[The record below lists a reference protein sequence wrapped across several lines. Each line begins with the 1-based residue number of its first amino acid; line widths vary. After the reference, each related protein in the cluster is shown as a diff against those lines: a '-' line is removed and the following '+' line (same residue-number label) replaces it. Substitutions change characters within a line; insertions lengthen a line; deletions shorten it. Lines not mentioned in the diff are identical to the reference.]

1 MENLIAKLL
10 QDYEQ
15 GKMSRRGLIKSLAFA
30 ATAASA
36 ASLKPAA
43 AAEGNV
49 IKAVHLNHIS
59 YSVADYGKS
68 RDWYADVFGMKV
80 LKDDHKGL
88 ARLAVG
94 DSEFVIRNRESA
106 SVPVPVIDHI
116 CFTIPDWEN
125 LRGCPE
131 SGACEVV
138 KPEDWTSEWVKKTQ
152 NRFTIADW
160 QNIKGGAGEEL
171 KRRNVKFKSANQVS
185 FHILDPDGYE
195 VQIGG
200 VNQ

>member
-1 MENLIAKLL
+1 MENVIAKLL

-15 GKMSRRGLIKSLAFA
+15 GKMSRRGLIKTLAFA

-36 ASLKPAA
+36 ASLTPAA
-43 AAEGNV
+43 AAEGKV
-49 IKAVHLNHIS
+49 IKAVHLNHVS
-59 YSVADYGKS
+59 YTVPDYGKT
-68 RDWYADVFGMKV
+68 RDWYADLFGMKV
-80 LKDDHKGL
+80 MDDNHKNR
-88 ARLAVG
+88 AVVAVG
-94 DSEFVIRNRESA
+94 ESQIDIRTGQ
-106 SVPVPVIDHI
+106 PGPLIDHI
-116 CFTIPDWEN
+116 CFTIADWEKI
-125 LRGCPE
+125 RGCPE
-131 SGACEVV
+131 SGACEFV
-138 KPEDWTSEWVKKTQ
+138 KPEDWTPEWVKKVQ

-171 KRRNVKFKSANQVS
+171 KRRNIKFKSANQVS

>member
-1 MENLIAKLL
+1 MENVIAMLL

-15 GKMSRRGLIKSLAFA
+15 GKMSRRGLIKTLAFA

-49 IKAVHLNHIS
+49 IKAVHLNHVS
-59 YSVADYGKS
+59 YTVPDYAKT
-68 RDWYADVFGMKV
+68 RDWYADLFGMKV
-80 LKDDHKGL
+80 MDENHKNR
-88 ARLAVG
+88 AVLAVG
-94 DSEFVIRNRESA
+94 DSQLDIRTGEA
-106 SVPVPVIDHI
+106 PAHVDHI
-116 CFTIPDWEN
+116 CFTLADWEKV
-125 LRGCPE
+125 RGCPE
-131 SGACEVV
+131 SGACEFV
-138 KPEDWTSEWVKKTQ
+138 KPEDWTPEWVKKIQ

-171 KRRNVKFKSANQVS
+171 KRRDVKFKSANQVS
-185 FHILDPDGYE
+185 FHILDPDGFE